1 MMASRHFVGGSEVVC
16 PGFSKGFTSTFTV
29 TRGVRN
35 AVPATDYSYF
45 NCAVATQSA
54 FALTR
59 SQCAA

>member
-1 MMASRHFVGGSEVVC
+1 MMASRHFVGTLGDVC
-16 PGFSKGFTSTFTV
+16 PGFSNAFTATFAV
-29 TRGVRN
+29 ACAVRN